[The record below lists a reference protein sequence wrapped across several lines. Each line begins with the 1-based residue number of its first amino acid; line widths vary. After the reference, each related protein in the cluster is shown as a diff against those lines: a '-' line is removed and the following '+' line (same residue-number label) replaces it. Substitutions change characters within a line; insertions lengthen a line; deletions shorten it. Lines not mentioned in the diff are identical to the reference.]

1 MTATMAVLATEKIMG
16 RVECI
21 ESYLV
26 ICIQVEVATCS
37 FGVT

>member
-1 MTATMAVLATEKIMG
+1 MTRTKAVLTTKKIMG

-26 ICIQVEVATCS
+26 ICIQ
-37 FGVT
+37 